1 MHKTLTVIREEHRA
15 LAGVL
20 HALQYLVDQIAD
32 GKRTP
37 DFELLNAMVSYIL
50 AFPVRL
56 HHPKEDEYLFSALRS
71 RDAAIAPVLEELE
84 AEHMK
89 DRELAQDLQDTLR
102 RYEHDASARD
112 AYAASVGRYA
122 AFQWAHM
129 RKEEDVI
136 LPAAE
141 RALSPGDWAAIDSAF
156 ESNQDPLVGV
166 RVAEEF
172 RELFQRIMSA
182 APTPIGTNRPAP

>member
-1 MHKTLTVIREEHRA
+1 MHKALTVIREEHRA

-20 HALQYLVDQIAD
+20 HGLQYLVTQIA
-32 GKRTP
+32 GGRAQP
-37 DFELLNAMVSYIL
+37 DFELLNAMLTYIL

-71 RDAAIAPVLEELE
+71 HDAEIARVLDELE
-84 AEHMK
+84 AEHVK
-89 DRELAQDLQDTLR
+89 DREYAGAL
-102 RYEHDASARD
+102 RD
-112 AYAASVGRYA
+112 ALQKYEKDRGELHAFTAALDHYA

-129 RKEEDVI
+129 RKEEDIV

-141 RALSPGDWAAIDSAF
+141 RMLGVGDWTAIDAAF

-172 RELFQRIMSA
+172 RELFQRIMAA
-182 APTPIGTNRPAP
+182 APAPIGTRRS

>member
-15 LAGVL
+15 LGGVL
-20 HALQYLVDQIAD
+20 HGLQYLVKQIAE
-32 GKRTP
+32 GRAQP
-37 DFELLNAMVSYIL
+37 DFELLNAMLTYIL
-50 AFPVRL
+50 AFPVQL

-71 RDAAIAPVLEELE
+71 RDAEIARVLDELE
-84 AEHMK
+84 AEHVK
-89 DRELAQDLQDTLR
+89 DREYAGAL
-102 RYEHDASARD
+102 RD
-112 AYAASVGRYA
+112 ALQSYEKDRTELQAFAAALDRYA

-129 RKEEDVI
+129 RKEEDVV

-141 RALSPGDWAAIDSAF
+141 RALGPSDWTAIDAAF

-172 RELFQRIMSA
+172 RELFQRIMAA
-182 APTPIGTNRPAP
+182 APAPIGTRRS

>member
-20 HALQYLVDQIAD
+20 HGLQHLVKRIAD
-32 GKRTP
+32 GKGAA
-37 DFELLNAMVSYIL
+37 DFALLNAMLAYIL

-56 HHPKEDEYLFSALRS
+56 HHPKEDEYLFRALRS
-71 RDAAIAPVLEELE
+71 RNAEVVTVLDELE
-84 AEHMK
+84 AEHVK
-89 DRELAQDLQDTLR
+89 DRDLARELHAALQAYERDPAQFPSF
-102 RYEHDASARD
+102 SAAVD
-112 AYAASVGRYA
+112 RYA

-129 RKEEDVI
+129 RKEEDVV

-141 RALSPGDWAAIDSAF
+141 RTLGSADWAAIDAAF

-166 RVAEEF
+166 TVAEEF

-182 APTPIGTNRPAP
+182 APAPIGTGRA

>member
-20 HALQYLVDQIAD
+20 HGLQYLVKQIGA
-32 GKRTP
+32 GTAQP
-37 DFELLNAMVSYIL
+37 DFELLNAMMTYIL

-56 HHPKEDEYLFSALRS
+56 HHPKEDAYLFSALRA
-71 RDAAIAPVLEELE
+71 RDAAIVPVLDELA
-84 AEHMK
+84 AEHAR
-89 DRELAQDLQDTLR
+89 DREYAEALREALR
-102 RYEHDASARD
+102 RYQHDRTELQRFATAVD
-112 AYAASVGRYA
+112 RYA

-129 RKEEDVI
+129 RKEEDVV

-141 RALSPGDWAAIDSAF
+141 RALAPGDWSAIDAAF
-156 ESNQDPLVGV
+156 ESNRDPLVGV

-172 RELFQRIMSA
+172 RELFQRIMAA
-182 APTPIGTNRPAP
+182 APAPIGSGRP